1 MPSVEGTVVC
11 ASAAADGSM
20 GLDGLP
26 FGADTLLA
34 DGALYGSV
42 PVLLSRTGADGSF
55 FHTAASFYYYPPP
68 HSFGVAAPIYPG
80 GGPLGMSTNISLA
93 AGGLRAFDGRADNV
107 RVRWG
112 EAATD
117 EDRANVTTPH
127 ALTDANLSV
136 ASYQRDHEGDDVL

>member
-1 MPSVEGTVVC
+1 MVGANLTGVTHCKFGTSAAGAVPVPSVEGTVVC
-11 ASAAADGSM
+11 ARAAADGSM

-93 AGGLRAFDGRADNV
+93 AGD
-107 RVRWG
+107 
-112 EAATD
+112 AART
-117 EDRANVTTPH
+117 R
-127 ALTDANLSV
+127 
-136 ASYQRDHEGDDVL
+136 